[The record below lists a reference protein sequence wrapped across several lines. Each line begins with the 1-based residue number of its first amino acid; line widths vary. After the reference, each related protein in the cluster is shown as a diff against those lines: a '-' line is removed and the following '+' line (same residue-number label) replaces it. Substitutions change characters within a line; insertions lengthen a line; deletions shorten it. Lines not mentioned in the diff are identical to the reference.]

1 MATRPRRPSLTPELN
16 EADLVAEAETEPG
29 RAGPHRWTKKEASE
43 AARLSPESRASR
55 RDSTPPSD
63 AGIERGLRERAVSDP
78 RAAEILLRWMQR
90 PRPVTEDD
98 DLEALSI
105 EQLEALHAGL
115 MRLSSMPP
123 EDLGVLVRAC
133 IDGRI

>member
-1 MATRPRRPSLTPELN
+1 
-16 EADLVAEAETEPG
+16 
-29 RAGPHRWTKKEASE
+29 
-43 AARLSPESRASR
+43 
-55 RDSTPPSD
+55 
-63 AGIERGLRERAVSDP
+63 
-78 RAAEILLRWMQR
+78 MQR

-98 DLEALSI
+98 DLGVLSI

-115 MRLSSMPP
+115 TRLASMPP

>member
-1 MATRPRRPSLTPELN
+1 
-16 EADLVAEAETEPG
+16 
-29 RAGPHRWTKKEASE
+29 
-43 AARLSPESRASR
+43 
-55 RDSTPPSD
+55 
-63 AGIERGLRERAVSDP
+63 LRERAVTDP
-78 RAAEILLRWMQR
+78 RAAEILLRWLSR
-90 PRPVTEDD
+90 PRLVPEDEG
-98 DLEALSI
+98 LEALSI

>member
-1 MATRPRRPSLTPELN
+1 M
-16 EADLVAEAETEPG
+16 
-29 RAGPHRWTKKEASE
+29 
-43 AARLSPESRASR
+43 
-55 RDSTPPSD
+55 
-63 AGIERGLRERAVSDP
+63 SDP